1 MWFLLAEKSGL
12 KSFFSKWI
20 YCWMSKLT
28 QNTGACSEKVEGE
41 EPNPDKVCGGE
52 AGNPEATASHPVL
65 WSQPKPY
72 PWEGVFYFLFVSL
85 GNHRPPPPTWDV
97 SLGAL
102 RRWAAE
108 LKQSPRGASVL
119 QNLCSLLCH
128 TLITR
133 LGLGRWE
140 LRAEIPQ
147 GKKTPSP
154 RKWTPPVFSHD
165 YSSTFTFPYIGVP
178 QEQALTSQREWH
190 IALQSLLLAR
200 PHLYSRAGGHL
211 GRSEPRGSAKDEPV
225 GFKGGK
231 LKKP

>member
-1 MWFLLAEKSGL
+1 M
-12 KSFFSKWI
+12 
-20 YCWMSKLT
+20 
-28 QNTGACSEKVEGE
+28 
-41 EPNPDKVCGGE
+41 
-52 AGNPEATASHPVL
+52 ASHPVL

-190 IALQSLLLAR
+190 IALQSLLLTH
-200 PHLYSRAGGHL
+200 PHLYSHVLTGTYAEVSPVALPKTSLL
-211 GRSEPRGSAKDEPV
+211 G
-225 GFKGGK
+225 
-231 LKKP
+231 LKEEN